1 MKKIINYRHP
11 GNKWWRHLNMVGCDH
26 IPFLLILSSIA
37 YRKFNLLLTGTVGT
51 SKTTFCENLA
61 RALNKKHKTFDCDKL
76 SHEYLQG
83 DLNGEYMTRVPNAIN
98 ALTEAVVKGTNSMM
112 SEGGNAEP
120 VAMPKL
126 SSSDKLYVNGVDDYP
141 DGFLIFD
148 EVKRADPKQQ
158 ALVLNIG
165 SHRVFDGKPVDSY
178 VMYCT
183 NTQYSELYEF
193 SEALLSRMN
202 LVIQFPDIKDMTSE
216 ERTMMIETTGLGG
229 DKVEPNEELIGKFN
243 QLSNDLSTSEADWDA
258 DLLKEVKRFVH
269 YLIAPLIQSVPHKV
283 TARYV
288 KNTIRIFYIYFR
300 AIEILDGTKFV
311 DLDREQ
317 KRNAFFSVFPYTMFL
332 EDLNEQQRSQ
342 IDNACYLAFANA
354 FDKTRIRLL
363 DTVKMMPEQSAIY
376 LIWQKFIQEIDE
388 KNFKSDERDTVGIY
402 SFLDRVQDYA
412 KGNPVLQYMLYK
424 RVCHDIDKNNVKLE
438 KDRLDHFKDTLDKH
452 QAKITSFLKQDK
464 SSVQIESNKL
474 DPKFIESVILASTE
488 RVVSTLTRD
497 PKLYE
502 TLFTVLLA
510 LTPELANSDNAFIER
525 SYDDLTQ
532 LMQL

>member
-1 MKKIINYRHP
+1 MKKLVNYRHP
-11 GNKWWRHLNMVGCDH
+11 GNKWWRRLNMVGCDH
-26 IPFLLILSSIA
+26 IPFLLVLSAIA

-61 RALNKKHKTFDCDKL
+61 RALNKKYKTFDCDKL

-83 DLNGEYMTRVPNAIN
+83 DLNGEYMTRVPNAVN
-98 ALTEAVVKGTNSMM
+98 ALTEAVVKGTNRMID
-112 SEGGNAEP
+112 GNKTEP
-120 VAMPKL
+120 VTMPNI
-126 SSSDKLYVNGVDDYP
+126 STSEKLYVNGVDDFP
-141 DGFLIFD
+141 GGFLVFD

-178 VMYCT
+178 IMYAT
-183 NTQYSELYEF
+183 NTQYAELYEF

-216 ERTMMIETTGLGG
+216 ERTMMIESTGLEG
-229 DKVEPNEELIGKFN
+229 DKVVPNDELIEKFA
-243 QLSNDLSTSEADWDA
+243 LLEKDLASAEANWDPE
-258 DLLKEVKRFVH
+258 LLKEVKRFVH
-269 YLIAPLIQSVPHKV
+269 YLVAPLIQSVPQKV

-288 KNTIRIFYIYFR
+288 KNTIRIFYIYFK
-300 AIEILDGTKFV
+300 AIEIIEGIKFV
-311 DLDREQ
+311 DMDREA

-332 EDLNEQQRSQ
+332 EDLSDQQRSQ

-388 KNFKSDERDTVGIY
+388 KNFKPEQRDTVGIY
-402 SFLDRVQDYA
+402 SFLDRVQDYS

-424 RVCHDIDKNNVKLE
+424 RVCHDIAKHKVSIE
-438 KDRLDHFKDTLDKH
+438 KDRLNHFQETLDQH
-452 QAKITSFLKQDK
+452 QAKITAFLKQDK
-464 SSVQIESNKL
+464 SSIQIESNKL
-474 DPKFIESVILASTE
+474 DPKFIENVILASTE

-502 TLFTVLLA
+502 TLFTILLA
-510 LTPELANSDNAFIER
+510 LTPELASSDNQFIER